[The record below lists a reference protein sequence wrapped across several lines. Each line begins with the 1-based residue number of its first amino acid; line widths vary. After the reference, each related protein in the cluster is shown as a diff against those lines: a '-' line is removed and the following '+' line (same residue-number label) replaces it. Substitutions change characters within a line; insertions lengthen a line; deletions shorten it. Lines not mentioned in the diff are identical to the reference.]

1 MSLRACRQCCMT
13 EQLIHP
19 LSLCSHKPMP
29 RTRVPA
35 RGELITIV
43 MLLLSSEESNQV
55 LSESCLG
62 WSSGCSGFSSSSV
75 SPTWKHGR
83 VGRTHHLRQ
92 QASRTAE
99 GALNGTMLRKRGPG
113 IEPAP
118 GSPLLTDLQQLDR
131 GHLTGLWW
139 RAALLGS
146 IHLLPNHPGAAGGSL
161 CHPQKRRKVVE
172 GQWVGS
178 A

>member
-43 MLLLSSEESNQV
+43 MSPLSSEESNKV
-55 LSESCLG
+55 LSESHPG
-62 WSSGCSGFSSSSV
+62 WSSGCSGFSSGSV
-75 SPTWKHGR
+75 SPTRKHGR

-92 QASRTAE
+92 QASQMAKR
-99 GALNGTMLRKRGPG
+99 ALNGTMPRKRGPG

-118 GSPLLTDLQQLDR
+118 GSPLLTDLQWLDH
-131 GHLTGLWW
+131 GHLVGLRR

-146 IHLLPNHPGAAGGSL
+146 PHLLPNHPGAAGGSL
-161 CHPQKRRKVVE
+161 CHPQKWRKVVE
-172 GQWVGS
+172 GQWRGS